1 MKLVF
6 PLFVIASA
14 AASFSDLD
22 EGLALLQVGS
32 VAKHTGRGGGGKT
45 PVKEEA
51 EEAQRQTREAVNVAN
66 QAVAEADKAEKDA
79 NAAKAKASTPTAPVM
94 EDEAA
99 ATGDPHLKQ
108 ANRAHKELCCTGSV
122 CKVCPE
128 ALVQQNQDME
138 AIKKDKGTKHKG
150 RGSGGKTPVVEAE
163 EAQQEA
169 KSASALAKE
178 ALAEA
183 QKAQS
188 DANKASED
196 ADQEEIDDEAAATGD
211 PHLTQAY
218 GARKDLCCSGSICK
232 PCPYPALVQ
241 QSDDVEVMKKGS
253 GHKHTG
259 RGAGGKT
266 PAIEEAKEA
275 EQEAAGALTKARE
288 ALRLARQAEGDAKKA
303 SEDADKEDQA
313 AATGDPHLTQKN
325 GNMEDLCC
333 HDGHCKPC

>member
-1 MKLVF
+1 MKLVL

-14 AASFSDLD
+14 AASFSDVD

-51 EEAQRQTREAVNVAN
+51 EEAQRQSREAVNVAK
-66 QAVAEADKAEKDA
+66 QAVAESEKAEKDA
-79 NAAKAKASTPTAPVM
+79 NAAKAKASIPTAPVM

-108 ANRAHKELCCTGSV
+108 ANHAHKELCCTGSV
-122 CKVCPE
+122 CKACPE
-128 ALVQQNQDME
+128 ALVQQKEDME
-138 AIKKDKGTKHKG
+138 EIKNDKGTKHKG

-163 EAQQEA
+163 EAQREA
-169 KSASALAKE
+169 KSAVNLAKE

-196 ADQEEIDDEAAATGD
+196 ADKEEVEEQAASIDDEAAATGD

-232 PCPYPALVQ
+232 PCPHSALVQ
-241 QSDDVEVMKKGS
+241 QK
-253 GHKHTG
+253 HKA
-259 RGAGGKT
+259 RGAGEK
-266 PAIEEAKEA
+266 PAIEEALEA
-275 EQEAAGALTKARE
+275 EEEASGALTKARE
-288 ALRLARQAEGDAKKA
+288 ALREARKADGDAKKA

-313 AATGDPHLTQKN
+313 AATGDPHLTQTHGDKQ
-325 GNMEDLCC
+325 DLCC
-333 HDGHCKPC
+333 HGGHCKPC